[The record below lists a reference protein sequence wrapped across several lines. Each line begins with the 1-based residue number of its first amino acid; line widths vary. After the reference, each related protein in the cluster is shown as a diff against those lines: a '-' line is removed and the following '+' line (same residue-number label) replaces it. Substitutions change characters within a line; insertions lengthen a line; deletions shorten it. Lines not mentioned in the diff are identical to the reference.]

1 MPNEPGSDAWRRW
14 LDENAGRLLLFAR
27 QQCRT
32 AADAEDV
39 VQEALVE
46 SWQRT
51 GAGGLPPLPLVF
63 ATIRRRAI
71 DRARSDDSRRL
82 REDASAVTDELWF
95 DIDMGEREL
104 CALVESGV
112 KALRG
117 DFREVVTLKLWGGL
131 TFSEIAEILSIPAN
145 TAASRYRYGIEA
157 LRTSLKD
164 LVT

>member
-14 LDENAGRLLLFAR
+14 LDENAGRLLCFAR

-46 SWQRT
+46 SWKRLGT
-51 GAGGLPPLPLVF
+51 RGLPPLPLVL

-95 DIDMGEREL
+95 DSGMGDREL
-104 CALVESGV
+104 RVLVEAGV
-112 KALRG
+112 KALQAE
-117 DFREVVTLKLWGGL
+117 FREVVTLKLWGGL
-131 TFSEIAEILSIPAN
+131 TFSEIAEVLEIPAN

-157 LRTSLKD
+157 LKTSLKD
-164 LVT
+164 LLT

>member
-1 MPNEPGSDAWRRW
+1 MPDEPGSDTWRRW

-51 GAGGLPPLPLVF
+51 GSSGLPPLPLVF

-82 REDASAVTDELWF
+82 REDASAAKDEAWF
-95 DIDMGEREL
+95 DSGVVDRESSR
-104 CALVESGV
+104 LVESGV
-112 KALRG
+112 KALPK
-117 DFREVVTLKLWGGL
+117 DFREVVLLKIWGGL
-131 TFSEIAEILSIPAN
+131 TFGEIADVLAIPAN
-145 TAASRYRYGIEA
+145 TAASRYRYGLAA
-157 LRTSLKD
+157 LQTSLKH
-164 LVT
+164 LFT